1 MPIDMKA
8 SLLFHFSFVVEEI
21 SFTVLLTN
29 PYIVI
34 NARNVYPLWWN
45 ICKDPLMWRT
55 IHMTCRFNFSRSRM
69 EKICRCAIGLS
80 CGHLEEIAVRGFGTD
95 ERLKYMAHR

>member
-1 MPIDMKA
+1 MKA
-8 SLLFHFSFVVEEI
+8 SLLFHFSFVEEI
-21 SFTVLLTN
+21 SFTILLTN

-34 NARNVYPLWWN
+34 SGRTICPLWWN

-55 IHMTCRFNFSRSRM
+55 IHMTCRFDFSRLRM
-69 EKICRCAIGLS
+69 EKIFRCAIDLS

-95 ERLKYMAHR
+95 ELLKYMAHR